1 MPHQG
6 MTRHVIELAI
16 TLFILSFIVAPSVH
30 ADGSG
35 GGEWGGGGVRGVGV
49 WKEDPNFPG
58 IWTDREGII
67 GNDPYE
73 YRFIPVC
80 FDDQVGNIQCIGEQQ
95 DACPDAEGGR
105 LVWWERS
112 LRGAEVANWERYT
125 ETPSCIY
132 AEEPVDVGQRISEQI
147 LTAFQERPIVPGQLM
162 VQPSPHTLV
171 GMETNVYVDAAEQVF
186 EMVLLDQSIRI
197 VATPTEYEIAYG
209 DGTVYGPTQAAG
221 AGLPQARWGEQT
233 QTSHMYTAS
242 GDYSVTATVH
252 FSGRYSVNGGP
263 EIPIDGRAAVS
274 SVPQVIRVWRA
285 ETRSVADNCLVNPN
299 GIGC

>member
-1 MPHQG
+1 MRLISRSRYIG
-6 MTRHVIELAI
+6 VTSLCIVLA
-16 TLFILSFIVAPSVH
+16 V
-30 ADGSG
+30 GSSAYAGDAG
-35 GGEWGGGGVRGVGV
+35 GGWHEGGSVAGSAYYQDPGTGV
-49 WKEDPNFPG
+49 WTQVQVG
-58 IWTDREGII
+58 IP
-67 GNDPYE
+67 NDPMG
-73 YRFIPVC
+73 YRFVPVC
-80 FDDQVGNIQCIGEQQ
+80 FDDEAGNVDCLADNQGACTAGE
-95 DACPDAEGGR
+95 DGR
-105 LVWWERS
+105 LVYWYSGLKGTDPATWTRVE
-112 LRGAEVANWERYT
+112 

-186 EMVLLDQSIRI
+186 EMILLDQSIRI

-221 AGLPQARWGEQT
+221 AGLPQARWGEHT

>member
-1 MPHQG
+1 MP
-6 MTRHVIELAI
+6 
-16 TLFILSFIVAPSVH
+16 
-30 ADGSG
+30 
-35 GGEWGGGGVRGVGV
+35 VGI
-49 WKEDPNFPG
+49 P
-58 IWTDREGII
+58 
-67 GNDPYE
+67 NDPMG
-73 YRFIPVC
+73 YRFVPVC
-80 FDDQVGNIQCIGEQQ
+80 FDDEAGNVDCLADNQGACTAGE
-95 DACPDAEGGR
+95 DGR
-105 LVWWERS
+105 LVYWYSGLKGTDPATWTRVE
-112 LRGAEVANWERYT
+112 

-186 EMVLLDQSIRI
+186 EMVLLDQNIRI